1 MTVVRLPGLI
11 DVHVHLREPGGEHKE
26 TWSTGTAAA
35 LAGGFTT
42 VLAMPNTTPAV
53 VDESSLD
60 TALSLASSGAR
71 CDYAL
76 YVGAALGNANRAGK
90 LADRTAGLKMYLGQT
105 YGDLRLDDQM
115 VWAAHLEAWPLDS
128 TVAVHAEGSALED
141 VLNLAESIGRPIHV
155 CHVAGADDIDL
166 IARAKERGA
175 AITCEATPHHLFLD
189 QTTDLPS
196 GRAEVRPR
204 LGSPLDRQA
213 LWDHLD
219 IIDCFATDHAPHT
232 LDEKDGDD
240 PPPGFPGLE
249 TALPLL
255 LTAVHEGMLT
265 VDDVVQRLH
274 HRPAE
279 IFGLP
284 TSAETWVEVDV
295 DEEFEIADSG
305 HSRCGWTPFGGAP
318 VRGRVTSVA
327 IRGVTAYEHDQ
338 VIAVA
343 GAGCDVRSEGRHT
356 A

>member
-1 MTVVRLPGLI
+1 
-11 DVHVHLREPGGEHKE
+11 
-26 TWSTGTAAA
+26 
-35 LAGGFTT
+35 
-42 VLAMPNTTPAV
+42 
-53 VDESSLD
+53 
-60 TALSLASSGAR
+60 
-71 CDYAL
+71 
-76 YVGAALGNANRAGK
+76 
-90 LADRTAGLKMYLGQT
+90 
-105 YGDLRLDDQM
+105 
-115 VWAAHLEAWPLDS
+115 
-128 TVAVHAEGSALED
+128 
-141 VLNLAESIGRPIHV
+141 
-155 CHVAGADDIDL
+155 
-166 IARAKERGA
+166 
-175 AITCEATPHHLFLD
+175 
-189 QTTDLPS
+189 
-196 GRAEVRPR
+196 VRPR

-305 HSRCGWTPFGGAP
+305 HSR
-318 VRGRVTSVA
+318 VTSVA